1 MTKDECFYLG
11 EIVSK
16 FSFKGEVQIKL
27 DTDEPGA
34 YTNLESVLVDFND
47 KLIPFFIIKSNLQ
60 KTNLLRVKL
69 EDVDN
74 EADAL
79 DLIKKAVY
87 LPLSELPELDDSQF
101 YFHEVAGFEAHD
113 AQEGFFGKIKGIDS
127 NSPQALFLIDKDGK
141 EILVPVNDAFI
152 IEIDKDNKRI
162 NFNLPEGLLDLYL

>member
-47 KLIPFFIIKSNLQ
+47 KLIPFFIEKSNLQ

-113 AQEGFFGKIKGIDS
+113 DQEGFLGKVKGIDS

-152 IEIDKDNKRI
+152 KEIDKDSKRI
-162 NFNLPEGLLDLYL
+162 DFNLPEGLLDLYL

>member
-47 KLIPFFIIKSNLQ
+47 KLIPFFIVKSNLQ
-60 KTNLLRVKL
+60 KSNLLRVKL
-69 EDVDN
+69 EDVDD
-74 EADAL
+74 EAEAI

-87 LPLSELPELDDSQF
+87 LPLSDLPDLDDSQF
-101 YFHEVAGFEAHD
+101 YFHEVVGFEAHD
-113 AQEGFFGKIKGIDS
+113 AHQGFFGIIKGIDS
-127 NSPQALFLIDKDGK
+127 NSPQPLFLIDKDGK
-141 EILVPVNDAFI
+141 DVLVPVNDVFI
-152 IEIDKDNKRI
+152 KKIDKDNKRI
-162 NFNLPEGLLDLYL
+162 DFDLPEGLLDLYL